1 MKIPFAMHLRWRHGV
16 AAALAVIALGP
27 GVARDASAGDIEI
40 THPFATPSLPG
51 TTTGAAYFSTLE
63 NTGTRPDRLVRA
75 ATPVAARVELHT
87 MSVDAQGVMRMR
99 EVDAIALAPK
109 ASISMRP
116 GAGFHLMLIGLK
128 QPLKEGETFPMSLQ
142 FEHAGKVEVKVV
154 VQAPRAQDTMA
165 DMHGR

>member
-16 AAALAVIALGP
+16 AAALAAIALGP

-63 NTGTRPDRLVRA
+63 NIGTRPDRLVRA

-142 FEHAGKVEVKVV
+142 FEHAGPVEVKVV
-154 VQAPRAQDTMA
+154 VQAPRAA
-165 DMHGR
+165 DAMPGMHTH